1 MRTETARSRFGADG
15 LLKSE
20 TMTQLSND
28 CFASGP
34 PVLSVDEAV
43 ALIAARVGAVEG
55 TETVQLRRADGRVL
69 AADLVAPLPLPLFT
83 NSAVD
88 GYAVASADLPVDTER
103 ALPVS
108 GRVAA
113 GAVTLP
119 PLAPGHVA
127 RIFTG
132 APLPAGADTVF
143 MQEDVPIDAQGRVVL
158 PPGQQPGAN
167 VRRAGEDVAAGR
179 VVLRAGVRLRPQ
191 DVALAAA
198 LGQSDLA
205 VRRRIRVAVASTGDE
220 VVSPGAPRGSAQ
232 VFDANRFM
240 LMALLERLGC
250 DVADLGILPDRR
262 TRVADSLKAAAAG
275 HDLIV
280 TSGGV
285 STGEEDHVRAGIESV
300 GQLVLWRM
308 AIKPG
313 RPVAMGV
320 IDGTALIG
328 LPGNPVASFVTYAY
342 VVRPT
347 VLSLAGA
354 RQTRTMAMPV
364 RAAFTHDKK
373 PGRREF
379 LRASL
384 RRAADGGIEAVK
396 FDRQGAGMLSSLVET
411 DGLVELAED
420 VTHVAP
426 GDSVGFLSYA
436 DLD

>member
-1 MRTETARSRFGADG
+1 
-15 LLKSE
+15 
-20 TMTQLSND
+20 MTQLSND

-55 TETVQLRRADGRVL
+55 TETVPLRRADGRVL
-69 AADLVAPLPLPLFT
+69 VADLVAPLPLPLFT

-88 GYAVASADLPVDTER
+88 GYAVASADLPATEER
-103 ALPVS
+103 ALPLG

-113 GAVTLP
+113 GTATLP
-119 PLAPGHVA
+119 PLAPGHAA

-132 APLPAGADTVF
+132 APLPTGADTVF
-143 MQEDVPIDAQGRVVL
+143 MQEDVRIDADGVVL
-158 PPGQQPGAN
+158 PPGQRPGAN
-167 VRRAGEDVAAGR
+167 VRRAGEDVAEGC
-179 VVLRAGVRLRPQ
+179 VVLKAGTRLRPQ

-198 LGQSDLA
+198 LGQSDLP

-220 VVSPGAPRGSAQ
+220 VVSPGAPRGPAQ

-250 DVADLGILPDRR
+250 DVVDLGILPDQRA
-262 TRVADSLKAAAAG
+262 RVAESLKVAADG

-328 LPGNPVASFVTYAY
+328 LPGNPVASFVTYAH

-354 RQTRTMAMPV
+354 LQTRTLAVPV
-364 RAAFTHDKK
+364 RAAFAHDKK

-379 LRASL
+379 LRAQL
-384 RRAADGGIEAVK
+384 RRAPDGGVEAVK

-411 DGLVELAED
+411 DGLIELGED

-426 GDSVGFLSYA
+426 GDSVGFLTYA

>member
-1 MRTETARSRFGADG
+1 
-15 LLKSE
+15 
-20 TMTQLSND
+20 MTQLSND

-43 ALIAARVGAVEG
+43 ALIAARVGAVDGSEA
-55 TETVQLRRADGRVL
+55 VPLRRAHGRIL
-69 AADLVAPLPLPLFT
+69 AADLVAFLPLPLFT

-88 GYAVASADLPVDTER
+88 GYAVASGDLPVQAER
-103 ALPVS
+103 VLPVS
-108 GRVAA
+108 FRVAA
-113 GAVTLP
+113 GTATLP
-119 PLAPGHVA
+119 PLVPGHAA

-143 MQEDVPIDAQGRVVL
+143 MQEDVRVDADGCVVL
-158 PPGQQPGAN
+158 PPGQQVGAN
-167 VRRAGEDVAAGR
+167 VRRAGEDVAAGQ

-198 LGQSDLA
+198 LGQSDLS

-220 VVSPGAPRGSAQ
+220 VVSPGSPRGPSQ
-232 VFDANRFM
+232 LFDSNRFM

-250 DVADLGILPDRR
+250 EVADLGVLPDSR
-262 TRVADSLKAAAAG
+262 TRVAECLKAAAAG

-328 LPGNPVASFVTYAY
+328 LPGNPVASFVTCAH

-354 RQTRTMAMPV
+354 LQTRTIAMPV
-364 RAAFTHDKK
+364 RAAFAHDKK
-373 PGRREF
+373 SGRREF
-379 LRASL
+379 LRANL
-384 RRAADGGIEAVK
+384 RRAADGAVEAVK

-411 DGLVELAED
+411 DGLVELGED
-420 VTHVAP
+420 ATHVAP
-426 GDSVGFLSYA
+426 GDTVGFLPYA

>member
-1 MRTETARSRFGADG
+1 
-15 LLKSE
+15 
-20 TMTQLSND
+20 MTQLSND

-43 ALIAARVGAVEG
+43 TLIATRVGAVAEV
-55 TETVQLRRADGRVL
+55 ETVPLRRADGRVL
-69 AADLVAPLPLPLFT
+69 AADLIAPLPLPLFT

-88 GYAVASADLPVDTER
+88 GYAVASADLPATEDR
-103 ALPVS
+103 ALPLG

-113 GAVTLP
+113 GAMALP
-119 PLAPGHVA
+119 PLAPGHAA

-143 MQEDVPIDAQGRVVL
+143 MQEDTRIDAEGRVVL
-158 PPGQQPGAN
+158 PPGLHPGAN
-167 VRRAGEDVAAGR
+167 VRIAGEDVAAGN
-179 VVLRAGVRLRPQ
+179 VVLKAGVRLRPQ

-198 LGQSDLA
+198 LGQCDLT

-220 VVSPGAPRGSAQ
+220 VVSPGEPRGSAQ

-240 LMALLERLGC
+240 LMALLQRLGC
-250 DVADLGILPDRR
+250 EVVDLGIMPDDRQ
-262 TRVADSLKAAAAG
+262 RVADGLKSAAAG

-285 STGEEDHVRAGIESV
+285 SAGEEDHVRAGIESV
-300 GQLVLWRM
+300 GRLVLWRM

-328 LPGNPVASFVTYAY
+328 LPGNPVASFVTYAH

-354 RQTRTMAMPV
+354 IQTRTVAMPV
-364 RAAFTHDKK
+364 RAAFTHRKK
-373 PGRREF
+373 PGRREYV
-379 LRASL
+379 RAQL
-384 RRAADGGIEAVK
+384 RRAVDGVIEAVM
-396 FDRQGAGMLSSLVET
+396 FHRDGAGMLSSLVET
-411 DGLVELAED
+411 DGLVELGDD
-420 VTHVAP
+420 VRDVAP
-426 GDSVGFLSYA
+426 GDTVGFLTYA
-436 DLD
+436 DFD

>member
-1 MRTETARSRFGADG
+1 MA
-15 LLKSE
+15 
-20 TMTQLSND
+20 QLSND

-43 ALIAARVGAVEG
+43 ALIAQRVGAVEG
-55 TETVQLRRADGRVL
+55 IETVPLREADGRIL

-88 GYAVASADLPVDTER
+88 GYAVASADLPTAAEC

-108 GRVAA
+108 SRVAA
-113 GAVTLP
+113 GTATLP
-119 PLAPGHVA
+119 PLAPGHAA

-143 MQEDVPIDAQGRVVL
+143 MQEDVQVEADGRVVL
-158 PPGQQPGAN
+158 PPGQYPGAH
-167 VRRAGEDVAAGR
+167 VRRVGEDVAAGS
-179 VVLRAGVRLRPQ
+179 VVLKAGIRLRPQ

-198 LGQSDLA
+198 LGQPDLA
-205 VRRRIRVAVASTGDE
+205 VRRRIRVAVSSTGDE
-220 VVSPGAPRGSAQ
+220 VVPPGSPRGPSQ
-232 VFDANRFM
+232 VFDSNRFM
-240 LMALLERLGC
+240 LIALLERLGC
-250 DVADLGILPDRR
+250 EVADLGVLPDSRAK
-262 TRVADSLKAAAAG
+262 VAETLKAAAAD

-285 STGEEDHVRAGIESV
+285 SAGEEDHVRAGIESV

-328 LPGNPVASFVTYAY
+328 LPGNPVASFVTCVH

-354 RQTRTMAMPV
+354 LQTRTMAIPV
-364 RAAFTHDKK
+364 RAAFVHDKK

-379 LRASL
+379 LRANL
-384 RRAADGGIEAVK
+384 RRAADGAVEAVK

-411 DGLVELAED
+411 DGLVELGEE
-420 VTHVAP
+420 VTSVAP
-426 GDSVGFLSYA
+426 GDIIGFLAYA
-436 DLD
+436 ELD

>member
-1 MRTETARSRFGADG
+1 
-15 LLKSE
+15 
-20 TMTQLSND
+20 
-28 CFASGP
+28 
-34 PVLSVDEAV
+34 
-43 ALIAARVGAVEG
+43 
-55 TETVQLRRADGRVL
+55 VQLRRADGRVL

-88 GYAVASADLPVDTER
+88 GYAVASADLPAREER
-103 ALPVS
+103 TLPLG

-113 GAVTLP
+113 GTVTLS
-119 PLAPGHVA
+119 PLAPGHVV

-167 VRRAGEDVAAGR
+167 VRRAGEDVAEGS
-179 VVLRAGVRLRPQ
+179 VVLKAGTRLRPQ
-191 DVALAAA
+191 EVALAAA

-354 RQTRTMAMPV
+354 RQTRTMSMPV
-364 RAAFTHDKK
+364 RAAFAHDKK

-384 RRAADGGIEAVK
+384 RRAADGGVEAVK

>member
-1 MRTETARSRFGADG
+1 

-34 PVLSVDEAV
+34 PVLSVDDAV

-55 TETVQLRRADGRVL
+55 TETVPLRRADGRVI
-69 AADLVAPLPLPLFT
+69 AADLAAPLPLPLFT

-88 GYAVASADLPVDTER
+88 GYAVASADLTAREER
-103 ALPVS
+103 TLPLG

-113 GAVTLP
+113 GTVTLS
-119 PLAPGHVA
+119 PLAPGHVV

-143 MQEDVPIDAQGRVVL
+143 MQEDVRIDAQGRVVL
-158 PPGQQPGAN
+158 PPGQRPGAN
-167 VRRAGEDVAAGR
+167 VRRAGEDVAEGS
-179 VVLRAGVRLRPQ
+179 VVLKAGTRLRPQ

-384 RRAADGGIEAVK
+384 RRAADGAVEAVK

>member
-1 MRTETARSRFGADG
+1 M
-15 LLKSE
+15 
-20 TMTQLSND
+20 MTQLSND

-34 PVLSVDEAV
+34 PVLSVNEAV

-55 TETVQLRRADGRVL
+55 VETVPLRRADGRIL

-88 GYAVASADLPVDTER
+88 GYAVASADLPVEAAR
-103 ALPVS
+103 ALPLG
-108 GRVAA
+108 GRVVA
-113 GAVTLP
+113 GTVALP
-119 PLAPGHVA
+119 PLAPGHAA

-143 MQEDVPIDAQGRVVL
+143 MQEDVRTDGDGRVVL
-158 PPGQQPGAN
+158 PPGQHPGAN

-198 LGQSDLA
+198 LGQPDLA

-220 VVSPGAPRGSAQ
+220 VVSPGSPRGPSQ
-232 VFDANRFM
+232 VFDSNRFM

-250 DVADLGILPDRR
+250 EVADLGVLPDSRA
-262 TRVADSLKAAAAG
+262 RVAESLKAAAAG

-328 LPGNPVASFVTYAY
+328 LPGNSVASFVTYAH

-354 RQTRTMAMPV
+354 IQTRTLAMPV
-364 RAAFTHDKK
+364 RAAFAHDKK

-379 LRASL
+379 LRANL
-384 RRAADGGIEAVK
+384 RRAADGLVEAVK

-420 VTHVAP
+420 VTRVAP
-426 GDSVGFLSYA
+426 GDTVGFLAYGE
-436 DLD
+436 LD